1 MAITEEN
8 QSAMKFLQSAL
19 IINGLDSSV
28 LSRGYVE
35 MMRSV
40 GVDCC
45 HLSLDGTGLSG
56 FSEIHE
62 FVHEHSDKVLL
73 VKCIQDILESAR
85 EGKLGII
92 AGWQSSNDLSNGRHG
107 ENDWWS
113 VKPQTQLRAYRELGL
128 RICGIAYQIANVFGG
143 GAIDGHIGL
152 SKAGRRLVEE
162 IHRLNIVLDVGG
174 HTGDKASM
182 DALEISDG
190 VPVICSH
197 GNARAIANSSRN
209 LSDEMIMSI
218 AKTGGVIGINA
229 INDFVM
235 RGEEMAQVHET
246 PLGTTHDMIRHLEY
260 MKDLVGIDHIG
271 LGPDFT
277 WGMSDVRDRA
287 IFGTDS
293 QDAGPRRFVKGFENI
308 SQLGNV
314 VTALRDRGWDDG
326 ELNAVF
332 SQNWLRV
339 YEAVW

>member
-1 MAITEEN
+1 MDTTEEN

-28 LSRGYVE
+28 LSEGYVE

-62 FVHEHSDKVLL
+62 FVYEHSDEVLL

-85 EGKLGII
+85 EGKLGLI

-107 ENDWWS
+107 ENDWWNA
-113 VKPQTQLRAYRELGL
+113 KPQTQLRAYKELGL

-152 SKAGRRLVEE
+152 SKAGRTLVEE

-182 DALEISDG
+182 DALEISEG

-209 LSDEMIMSI
+209 LSDEMIISI
-218 AKTGGVIGINA
+218 AKTGGVIGVNA

-235 RGEEMAQVHET
+235 RGKEMIRVHET
-246 PLGTTHDMIRHLEY
+246 PLGTTQDMVRHLEY
-260 MKDLVGIDHIG
+260 MKNLVGIDHIG

-277 WGMSDVRDRA
+277 WGMSDVRDRV
-287 IFGTDS
+287 IFGADA
-293 QDAGPRRFVKGFENI
+293 QDEGPRRFVKGFENI

-314 VTALRDRGWDDG
+314 VNALRERDWNDSD
-326 ELNAVF
+326 LNAVF

-339 YEAVW
+339 YQAVW